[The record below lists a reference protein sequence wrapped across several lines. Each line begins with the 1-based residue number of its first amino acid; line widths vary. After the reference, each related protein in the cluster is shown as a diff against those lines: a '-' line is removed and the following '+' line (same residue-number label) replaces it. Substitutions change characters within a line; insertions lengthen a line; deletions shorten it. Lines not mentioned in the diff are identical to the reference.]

1 MSNIKQLIKSAIGEK
16 NTARVRRIRQLYGR
30 IRQSIGAARAMWR
43 NTGST
48 FQSYTEN
55 VSVWCLMQVHQ
66 IEKAL
71 AVGNTRYLETVKY
84 PYLLSRLEE
93 LLRLGI
99 SPDNFTIKD
108 SVAIIRSALQ
118 QISGHD
124 EDRQALENFIAWNDI
139 ALDFRGGVD
148 RIPISEIFAHNDFDF
163 GAFVRARHSIR
174 RFKDKIISREVI
186 HEIVRDA
193 LYCPSACNR
202 QPFKV
207 YFSENPAT
215 VKRIVKSIVDGFVS
229 PYVHDALIVTCDRS
243 MLMPHELDDQEYVN
257 GGIFL
262 GYLVMSIHA
271 HGLGSCLFQFL
282 RLNSRQYAIREEFGM
297 RPSEVICAFVGI
309 GEPEDEVLC
318 ACAQRRPVEEVA
330 VCLE

>member
-1 MSNIKQLIKSAIGEK
+1 MSKIKQLVKSVIGEK
-16 NTARVRRIRQLYGR
+16 NTARLNRIRQT
-30 IRQSIGAARAMWR
+30 IGAAHAMWR
-43 NTGST
+43 NTGT
-48 FQSYTEN
+48 AFQSNMDKTA
-55 VSVWCLMQVHQ
+55 VWCLMQVHQ
-66 IEKAL
+66 IEKAM

-84 PYLLSRLEE
+84 SYLLSKLEE
-93 LLRLGI
+93 LLRLGM
-99 SPDNFTIKD
+99 SPENFTIKD
-108 SVAIIRSALQ
+108 SAAIMRSALSQ
-118 QISGHD
+118 VSGRD
-124 EDRQALENFIAWNDI
+124 EDKKALEDFIAWNDI
-139 ALDFRGGVD
+139 AMDFRGGVEK
-148 RIPISEIFAHNDFDF
+148 IPSSEIFAYNDFDF
-163 GAFVRARHSIR
+163 GVFVRSRHSVR

-207 YFSENPAT
+207 YFSENPET

-229 PYVHDALIVTCDRS
+229 PYVHDALIVTCDRR
-243 MLMPHELDDQEYVN
+243 LLLPHELDDQEYVN

-282 RLNSRQYAIREEFGM
+282 NRNQNQHRIRKEFGIS
-297 RPSEVICAFVGI
+297 PSEVISAFVGI

-318 ACAQRRPVEEVA
+318 ACAQRRPVEEAA
-330 VCLE
+330 VYLD